1 MDGSKTNEGT
11 GFGTHGLFEIS
22 RNMNNMATLFQAEA
36 KAVSVCAKEIENMN
50 IRGRQIIIY
59 SDSQAVL
66 KAIAKNKVTSRSIL
80 ECIEKLQAIGEH
92 NEVKL
97 IWIPGHEGHDGNE
110 KSDALARQRAAS
122 TQDPNKVEC
131 FISLQIIRAR
141 IKN

>member
-1 MDGSKTNEGT
+1 MDKLS
-11 GFGTHGLFEIS
+11 FF
-22 RNMNNMATLFQAEA
+22 
-36 KAVSVCAKEIENMN
+36 
-50 IRGRQIIIY
+50 

-80 ECIEKLQAIGEH
+80 ECMEKLQAIGEH

-110 KSDALARQRAAS
+110 NADALARKGAAS

-131 FISLQIIRAR
+131 SISLQL
-141 IKN
+141 IKAELAI